1 MEQFSGYTEES
12 LSEVIKEVKSFCMEI
27 NPKFISTLK
36 YKFNKA
42 EYGEVAK
49 HQFKFWETEFL
60 WKKLCKK
67 SKFHWRSILIW
78 RILSK
83 FVKKLDYKEL

>member
-1 MEQFSGYTEES
+1 MELFSGYSEES
-12 LSEVIKEVKSFCMEI
+12 LSDVIKEVKSFCMEI

-49 HQFKFWETEFL
+49 HQFKFWYKEFL
-60 WKKLCKK
+60 WKKVIV
-67 SKFHWRSILIW
+67 RSLNSSEEAFW
-78 RILSK
+78 YGNCLEMRL
-83 FVKKLDYKEL
+83 

>member
-1 MEQFSGYTEES
+1 MEQFSGYSEES
-12 LSEVIKEVKSFCMEI
+12 LSEVIREVKSFCMEI

-49 HQFKFWETEFL
+49 HQFKF
-60 WKKLCKK
+60 
-67 SKFHWRSILIW
+67 
-78 RILSK
+78 
-83 FVKKLDYKEL
+83 

>member
-12 LSEVIKEVKSFCMEI
+12 LSDVIKEVKSFCMEI

-49 HQFKFWETEFL
+49 HQFKFWDFCE
-60 WKKLCKK
+60 K
-67 SKFHWRSILIW
+67 SKIVRSLISS
-78 RILSK
+78 RKHSDKTI
-83 FVKKLDYKEL
+83 VKKWDYKVL